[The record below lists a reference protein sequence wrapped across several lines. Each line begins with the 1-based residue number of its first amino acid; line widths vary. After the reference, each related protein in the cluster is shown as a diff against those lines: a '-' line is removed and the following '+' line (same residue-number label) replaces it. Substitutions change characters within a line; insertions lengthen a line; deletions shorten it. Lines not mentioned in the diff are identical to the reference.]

1 MVWIE
6 RSNFVMSKFNINVVK
21 FNLTLKFEAWKK
33 IKINKMWNIPDTRQI
48 PQTLEGFVWT
58 KECGEFTSN
67 GWRSDYACNR
77 IQSWVIQFLP

>member
-33 IKINKMWNIPDTRQI
+33 IKK
-48 PQTLEGFVWT
+48 
-58 KECGEFTSN
+58 K
-67 GWRSDYACNR
+67 
-77 IQSWVIQFLP
+77 